1 MSEWT
6 EETDRPA
13 LTLAAIRWY
22 AMSIEKLAQD
32 LYVTRP
38 SIYPSVQA
46 ALDKAMADLEA
57 LRGQLTSE
65 AAGGGCPP
73 GYKDCGG
80 FCLPSC
86 PGGGQY

>member
-6 EETDRPA
+6 EANDQPA

-32 LYVTRP
+32 LYVTQA
-38 SIYPSVQA
+38 STYPSVQA
-46 ALDKAMADLEA
+46 TLDKAVADLEG
-57 LRGQLTSE
+57 LRKQLTGQALS
-65 AAGGGCPP
+65 GGCPP
-73 GYKDCGG
+73 GYKNCDG
-80 FCLPSC
+80 FCLPVC